1 MLEQN
6 ILRESLRNEILDL
19 LERFRDSSEVLEEVV
34 SLSEEDSLSR
44 NDISFIFSNYKE
56 LSRLNILLEFYNKY
70 LNKECDDISM
80 LVCYQKINEQL
91 LMYEKDLL
99 KQRD

>member
-56 LSRLNILLEFYNKY
+56 LLRLNILLEFYNKY

>member
-44 NDISFIFSNYKE
+44 NDISFIF
-56 LSRLNILLEFYNKY
+56 
-70 LNKECDDISM
+70 
-80 LVCYQKINEQL
+80 
-91 LMYEKDLL
+91 
-99 KQRD
+99 